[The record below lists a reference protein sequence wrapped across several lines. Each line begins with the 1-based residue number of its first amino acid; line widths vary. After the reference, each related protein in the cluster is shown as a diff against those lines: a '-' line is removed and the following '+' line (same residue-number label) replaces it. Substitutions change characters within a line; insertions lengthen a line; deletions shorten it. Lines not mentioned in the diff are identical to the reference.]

1 MEEESKNQ
9 TNTPPPQRLSVP
21 KKSDLVLSAVS
32 NLHQS
37 KENSEEDQIN
47 SVNRASNNM
56 CLRCNAEINA
66 VLVFCGFDN
75 RGEARGCHFSV
86 YMALIARGV
95 SVNEVQR
102 SFQQFVTPAELS

>member
-75 RGEARGCHFSV
+75 RGEATEGERMSLLRLHGINSTWRICERGAAIISTICHP
-86 YMALIARGV
+86 G
-95 SVNEVQR
+95 
-102 SFQQFVTPAELS
+102 